1 MPRKDSPEQNDSANS
16 VENLTI
22 EVFAKRSNTE
32 VTGWTLF
39 LAMAGAM
46 ADILSHALSGIRGGN
61 PQFPMLWGLWIP
73 LCFITIPPIHYL
85 CRHVRKLESRLA
97 ELEQQSL
104 KKPAA

>member
-1 MPRKDSPEQNDSANS
+1 MPNKTSPDQNDAANS
-16 VENLTI
+16 VDNLTI

-32 VTGWTLF
+32 VIRWTLF

-61 PQFPMLWGLWIP
+61 PQFPMLWGLWVP
-73 LCFITIPPIHYL
+73 LCFFTIPPIHYL

-97 ELEQQSL
+97 ELEQQSR